1 VLAQREALYRE
12 TAHHTV
18 DATATP
24 DAVVEQIMTMLCDV
38 TVS

>member
-1 VLAQREALYRE
+1 
-12 TAHHTV
+12 